1 MGAEE
6 SKNYS
11 FAPILLP
18 TVSGLID
25 SWRFDSRG
33 HRQENGDKRIGP
45 QKQCGMFSSFF
56 CPHSFVDS

>member
-1 MGAEE
+1 MEGKRMGAEE

-33 HRQENGDKRIGP
+33 HRQENGASKAGWDVLIILLPIVSG
-45 QKQCGMFSSFF
+45 S
-56 CPHSFVDS
+56 